1 MPPTDRDASMTAAL
15 TIAREP
21 RVDFAET
28 ARMASA
34 AFGRA
39 FSPAALEWL
48 YRDAFSQGA
57 IVIGVSALGRKVGQL
72 VLLRQSIRHRGG
84 LHQGVLVVDQC
95 VEPDH
100 RSGPLMIR
108 MYREGMTQCRAEGIR
123 FMLGVP
129 NATAAPVVER
139 FAKAPPCH
147 RLEARTGL
155 GLGSTRAVFLSQ
167 DLDRLGGAEIL
178 ALFEGRLADEPGDG
192 IVWTAET
199 LLRRL
204 GNPRHRYGIE
214 ATDNVLLLSRRARMS
229 GLPVLCILGLFA
241 RPGAETIGSE
251 IRAAI
256 AAACRRS
263 RRPVFVYAG
272 LNPAIGA
279 VPGFAVPTALRRSP
293 LTLHIRD
300 DGPAEPGRASSTRF
314 DRYELIDFDYG

>member
-1 MPPTDRDASMTAAL
+1 MTAAL

-21 RVDFAET
+21 RVDFAAT

-34 AFGRA
+34 AFGRS
-39 FSPAALEWL
+39 FTPAALEWL

-57 IVIGVSALGRKVGQL
+57 IVIGVSTAERKVGQL
-72 VLLRQSIRHRGG
+72 VLLRQTIRHRGG

-95 VEPDH
+95 VEADH

-108 MYREGMTQCRAEGIR
+108 IYREGMTQCRAEGIR

-147 RLEARTGL
+147 RLEARIGL
-155 GLGSTRAVFLSQ
+155 GLGSARRVILSRN
-167 DLDRLGGAEIL
+167 LDRLDAAEVL
-178 ALFEGRLADEPGDG
+178 ALFEARLAHQQGDG
-192 IVWTAET
+192 IAWTAET

-204 GNPRHRYGIE
+204 GNARHRYGVE
-214 ATDNVLLLSRRARMS
+214 ATPNVLMLSRPARMS
-229 GLPVLCILGLFA
+229 GLPALCILGLFV
-241 RPGAETIGSE
+241 RPGCETAGSE
-251 IRAAI
+251 IRGAI

-263 RRPVFVYAG
+263 LRPVFVYAG
-272 LNPAIGA
+272 LNPAIDA
-279 VPGFAVPTALRRSP
+279 VPGFVVPAALRRSP

-300 DGPAEPGRASSTRF
+300 DGPAAPDRATTTRF